1 MKKDIEIFMQEGF
14 VSLDNICDNWYLSN
28 LQMESA
34 LKLKDCKGKTEWG
47 IGGYTSDPSGS
58 ILPMYLK

>member
-1 MKKDIEIFMQEGF
+1 VKKDIEIFMQEGF
-14 VSLDNICDNWYLSN
+14 VSLDYICDNWYLSN
-28 LQMESA
+28 LQMESV

-47 IGGYTSDPSGS
+47 IGGHTSDPGGS

>member
-1 MKKDIEIFMQEGF
+1 MQEGF

>member
-1 MKKDIEIFMQEGF
+1 MQEGF
-14 VSLDNICDNWYLSN
+14 VSLDYICDNWYLSN
-28 LQMESA
+28 LQMESV

-47 IGGYTSDPSGS
+47 IGGHTSDPGGS